1 MVKCNFTT
9 VKLDTF
15 KIHLL
20 KHFGKRPFKC
30 KHLSENGTPCSW
42 AFFSRSKLQRH
53 ELVHTREKLWMCQ
66 YEGCEK
72 VFSNKS
78 NLKCHMLRHDKAQE
92 HHCPLPSCGE
102 RFNTMTQYNAHV
114 KEHTELPAAHK
125 CEYTDCN
132 RSFFSVSALQSH
144 SRVHMKDPGDPTCH
158 LCDRTFKAVCRLKAH
173 FEEVHENKRG
183 FNCTYEGCKWAFATN
198 SKLKRHMKTHLNIKA
213 FTCSADNCGKSFL
226 RPEHLREHSN
236 IHLEERPKFSCS
248 YEECHLTFFSKSNLY
263 AHLKHI
269 HSSFILPH

>member
-1 MVKCNFTT
+1 
-9 VKLDTF
+9 
-15 KIHLL
+15 
-20 KHFGKRPFKC
+20 
-30 KHLSENGTPCSW
+30 
-42 AFFSRSKLQRH
+42 
-53 ELVHTREKLWMCQ
+53 
-66 YEGCEK
+66 
-72 VFSNKS
+72 
-78 NLKCHMLRHDKAQE
+78 MLRHDKAQE
-92 HHCPLPSCGE
+92 HHCPLPSCCE

-132 RSFFSVSALQSH
+132 RGFFSVSALQSH

-248 YEECHLTFFSKSNLY
+248 YEECHLTFFSKSSLY

-269 HSSFILPH
+269 HSAFILPH